1 MEYEK
6 IDEVARRQA
15 CERVKQIVKA
25 IKTMKIK
32 YYLDFSKI
40 SGKDK
45 ETYQK
50 LEETLEKVSSS
61 HNLEGL
67 KVALMS
73 EVSARYDRGSS
84 GDGEQG
90 SSQDPEDILKKCY
103 GIIDAHVEALSKGK
117 ITQARE
123 CQKILQQHKEKISS
137 QEILKVIEDYKRRK
151 FEELDRLR
159 DETELG
165 KTTKEAKN
173 KAEKTNEEYMSKM
186 QHTNK
191 NKREHV
197 KGRDELSGIVS
208 NLLDKQKRTTVEI
221 GVRG

>member
-40 SGKDK
+40 SVKDK

-50 LEETLEKVSSS
+50 LEEALEKVSSS
-61 HNLEGL
+61 HNLEGW
-67 KVALMS
+67 KVALLS

-84 GDGEQG
+84 GDGDLWNF
-90 SSQDPEDILKKCY
+90 QDPEDILKKCY

-123 CQKILQQHKEKISS
+123 CQKILQQHKKEISS
-137 QEILKVIEDYKRRK
+137 PEILIALEEYKRKK
-151 FEELDRLR
+151 FGELDRLR
-159 DETELG
+159 DHTELG
-165 KTTKEAKN
+165 KSTKEAKEET
-173 KAEKTNEEYMSKM
+173 EKTNEEYMAKM
-186 QHTNK
+186 KKTIK
-191 NKREHV
+191 GEHV
-197 KGRDELSGIVS
+197 KGRNELSGIVS
-208 NLLDKQKRTTVEI
+208 NLLDKQKATIVEI
-221 GVRG
+221 GGRS

>member
-1 MEYEK
+1 MEYENV
-6 IDEVARRQA
+6 DEVARRQA

-50 LEETLEKVSSS
+50 LEEALERVSSS

-84 GDGEQG
+84 GDGEQ
-90 SSQDPEDILKKCY
+90 P
-103 GIIDAHVEALSKGK
+103 
-117 ITQARE
+117 
-123 CQKILQQHKEKISS
+123 
-137 QEILKVIEDYKRRK
+137 
-151 FEELDRLR
+151 
-159 DETELG
+159 
-165 KTTKEAKN
+165 
-173 KAEKTNEEYMSKM
+173 
-186 QHTNK
+186 
-191 NKREHV
+191 
-197 KGRDELSGIVS
+197 
-208 NLLDKQKRTTVEI
+208 
-221 GVRG
+221 